1 MKIKE
6 EVACRDEEEVR
17 LLKAELEA
25 NKFDKAA
32 YLKELEQREQD
43 VRNNERKNNR
53 DKAFLEEQIKSK
65 AYELEKKTISD
76 CKNEIEK
83 AKKLYSEKI
92 EDFKKQCESE
102 KSEVISKY
110 EKMIR
115 EEEELIKSKSDK
127 IIDEYRAEL
136 DEEHQNL
143 QKDMDT
149 QLKEKKK
156 ELEAEN
162 VNEKEQMESSS
173 KRYNALR
180 RDLIG
185 KSGAVIIFCFV
196 SAIVSLYSVVVAFT
210 HGLLPILIPD
220 CKEFAGWIANDWIKI
235 FSSPFGFGNVF
246 AILKLLLPVI
256 ILMII
261 GIWTATD
268 FDIENKQWVVLAD
281 KVSIAVFGSAVSL
294 SAIFGVWLAKINI
307 NTVVLPFLIYFVYFL
322 IRSGFLEGLFEI
334 IGAVIEA
341 IRDYLHEQD
350 SNQVIGN
357 LLLIV
362 VVAAIV
368 IYIIFSFKK

>member
-136 DEEHQNL
+136 DEEHQNQ

-220 CKEFAGWIANDWIKI
+220 CKKFAGWIANDWIKI

-246 AILKLLLPVI
+246 AILKLLLPII
-256 ILMII
+256 ILVII

-322 IRSGFLEGLFEI
+322 IRSGFLEELFEG
-334 IGAVIEA
+334 IGELIETISESESA
-341 IRDYLHEQD
+341 K
-350 SNQVIGN
+350 GN
-357 LLLIV
+357 IM
-362 VVAAIV
+362 IV
-368 IYIIFSFKK
+368 IVIVFIIAMIIWLK

>member
-1 MKIKE
+1 MKTKE
-6 EVACRDEEEVR
+6 EAACHAKGQISKLTEE
-17 LLKAELEA
+17 LNASKI
-25 NKFDKAA
+25 DKAA
-32 YLKELEQREQD
+32 YLKELEQREHELK
-43 VRNNERKNNR
+43 NNERKNDR
-53 DKAFLEEQIKSK
+53 AKAFLEEQIKSK
-65 AYELEKKTISD
+65 AYE
-76 CKNEIEK
+76 IEK
-83 AKKLYSEKI
+83 ETIRKCQDEIAEIKKLCADEKT
-92 EDFKKQCESE
+92 DFKKQCESE

-115 EEEELIKSKSDK
+115 EEEEIIKSKSDK
-127 IIDEYRAEL
+127 IIDEYKAEL

-162 VNEKEQMESSS
+162 VNEKERMESSS

-185 KSGAVIIFCFV
+185 KSSAVVIFCLV
-196 SAIVSLYSVVVAFT
+196 SALVSLYSVVVAFT

-220 CKEFAGWIANDWIKI
+220 CKEFVNWIVNDWHKI
-235 FSSPFGFGNVF
+235 FSSPFGLGNVF
-246 AILKLLLPVI
+246 AILKLLLPII
-256 ILMII
+256 ILVII